1 MRPALPVALAVLAM
15 GAASTAQAGD
25 PDENYADYSADCAL
39 LNTALGQDATR
50 DRAEGLFHQF
60 VAGFVSG
67 YNIAKP
73 DTWDIVGAD
82 GDIKAIVK
90 AATDICRERPDETW
104 GTATNQVLRARY
116 DARLKSAPPDA
127 PQ

>member
-67 YNIAKP
+67 RIL
-73 DTWDIVGAD
+73 D
-82 GDIKAIVK
+82 
-90 AATDICRERPDETW
+90 
-104 GTATNQVLRARY
+104 RARLEI
-116 DARLKSAPPDA
+116 AGSIKVPGMSAA
-127 PQ
+127 P